1 MPRLRCLPPLVALLA
16 LAGSAAA
23 QSPNQPRITPGPNEP
38 DWVAILKGIYGL
50 DMFDDLLN
58 PLETTADA
66 TPGLFRKAGDGPISY
81 TPILALGLVTV
92 NRGGIYVP
100 GAEPGQPTKRELWAY
115 EFKHEGRDL
124 ERWEN
129 IPPPL
134 LDGSTVSID
143 PGDRVF
149 GFWLSN
155 DGLEDGGVFTQPAEV
170 RAINDRLAEQP
181 YKAMIYPY
189 VDPETGEKV
198 PNSYL
203 IGWEY
208 STNDDFQ
215 DVVCRVDNV
224 VLIENENGK

>member
-1 MPRLRCLPPLVALLA
+1 MRFSQLARPLLLLSL
-16 LAGSAAA
+16 LAGSASA
-23 QSPNQPRITPGPNEP
+23 QATNQPRVTPGPNEP

-50 DMFDDLLN
+50 DMVDDLLN
-58 PLETTADA
+58 PLETTAEA
-66 TPGLFRKAGDGPISY
+66 TPGLFRKAGPGPISY
-81 TPILALGLVTV
+81 TPVLALGLETL

-100 GAEPGQPTKRELWAY
+100 GDEPGRPTKKELWSY
-115 EFKHEGRDL
+115 QFKNIGRDL

-134 LDGSTVSID
+134 AEGSTVTID
-143 PGDRVF
+143 PGDRAF

-155 DGLEDGGVFTQPAEV
+155 DGLDDGGVFTQPQEV
-170 RAINDRLAEQP
+170 RAINGRLASQP

-189 VDPETGEKV
+189 VDPETGETV
-198 PNSYL
+198 ANSYL

-215 DVVCRVDNV
+215 DVVCRVENV
-224 VLIENENGK
+224 VLIVDED